1 MAIPLALP
9 AAATVGRLAM
19 QALPF
24 LTAAGAAAPALRE
37 GKPLEAAIQ
46 GGLGYATGGLLGG
59 GVRAAQGTLGRAAG
73 KLAPQLANATGM
85 AITPQ
90 AIGKL
95 SQAGLPLAAAAL
107 APKIGGVLAGPSGSN
122 IGQAV
127 SGGLGGAAQLGAGV
141 IGYTA
146 DGAPVYGNIGG
157 AAVPPGMGQ
166 YGPTS
171 PYGGPLDVLGPAGM
185 GQRLQ
190 TLKDAQ
196 TQRDVFRTLM
206 PEVMGV
212 REATAKKDFERNMAA
227 AGIRQNIDTRARM
240 QMAAQ
245 QAGLRAGLGAM
256 QQAGDALTRQYQYQ

>member
-1 MAIPLALP
+1 MPVAAIPALAAAGKFAMGKLPLIMAAGSALP
-9 AAATVGRLAM
+9 SLRQGR
-19 QALPF
+19 PV
-24 LTAAGAAAPALRE
+24 
-37 GKPLEAAIQ
+37 EAALQ
-46 GGLGYATGGLLGG
+46 GGLGYLTGSALGG
-59 GVRAAQGTLGRAAG
+59 PARGILMAGTRGIPNVAKAVAPRLAEKLTNPALRSVGYGLTGLGLGAG
-73 KLAPQLANATGM
+73 
-85 AITPQ
+85 
-90 AIGKL
+90 
-95 SQAGLPLAAAAL
+95 AL
-107 APKIGGVLAGPSGSN
+107 ALGGAMNPASSGVVQSA
-122 IGQAV
+122 QQ
-127 SGGLGGAAQLGAGV
+127 GLGGAGQLGAGL

-171 PYGGPLDVLGPAGM
+171 PYGSPLDVLGPAGM

-256 QQAGDALTRQYQYQ
+256 DQAGAALTRQYQYQ